1 MQYKFRKGEVVWAK
15 IRGFPW
21 WPGMVPILLIQIA
34 FIEESKP
41 NYTESKIL
49 VNFIGDK
56 SHAELTID
64 KLEKFKEK
72 YKIIAIQYQIIRCRA
87 ICFFLLGNTILTLKK
102 ILVLNFK
109 ISFLRIAV
117 YKDQR

>member
-72 YKIIAIQYQIIRCRA
+72 YKEFSKTKKKYLIKSIQIA
-87 ICFFLLGNTILTLKK
+87 KK
-102 ILVLNFK
+102 IYKGVLNYDNHFK
-109 ISFLRIAV
+109 YIKHKNFLNV
-117 YKDQR
+117 SLK